1 MPESES
7 WSQVWDAQIETSD
20 SSRVQ
25 TLSLLRSGQ
34 PVSFAEV
41 LALWQDAAEF
51 RDYFLSLLSTSPYD
65 AYFWETPPVT
75 TSTANRPFEFA
86 LVESTELSQAHP
98 EPDAFRNQFDL
109 ADPADTILTFP
120 NLGGDALLVVPRPLA
135 PPLAYAHL
143 AAFVRR
149 APEAQKHALWKAV
162 GDAVKRR
169 IGERP
174 LWLSTAGLGV
184 YWLHLRLDSRPKYY
198 RHQPYK
204 SIV

>member
-1 MPESES
+1 M
-7 WSQVWDAQIETSD
+7 WDAQIETD
-20 SSRVQ
+20 SPRVH

-34 PVSFAEV
+34 PLSFAEV
-41 LALWQDAAEF
+41 LALWQDAADF

-75 TSTANRPFEFA
+75 TSTASRPFEFV
-86 LVESTELSQAHP
+86 LVESTVLSQVQP
-98 EPDAFRNQFDL
+98 EPDAFRNQFAS

-135 PPLAYAHL
+135 PPFAYAHL
-143 AAFVRR
+143 ATFVRR

-162 GDAVKRR
+162 GDAMKRR

-204 SIV
+204 SVV